1 MPSGP
6 DLTPTPN
13 WMGLRREAAFG
24 ETACARPF
32 EVRRRRVFPTAI
44 GLYGS
49 SWSGVAFL
57 MDANSRA
64 PQKKG
69 ATLHGKDP
77 EDRALTKV
85 CRALRHLIDLE
96 ETLEEMAS
104 FRCSGRRP
112 EGPGAEPGLKEAMER
127 ERRSVNPLQSQTTRG
142 LVRKVHPAR
151 AALN

>member
-1 MPSGP
+1 M
-6 DLTPTPN
+6 
-13 WMGLRREAAFG
+13 
-24 ETACARPF
+24 
-32 EVRRRRVFPTAI
+32 FPTAI

-69 ATLHGKDP
+69 ATLRGKDP

-127 ERRSVNPLQSQTTRG
+127 ETWSRVSCSAGADISPSGRVGGGTLGGFGQHLRPWGRG
-142 LVRKVHPAR
+142 VLVDPPRGEGLHGPAV
-151 AALN
+151 LPDFSEF

>member
-1 MPSGP
+1 M
-6 DLTPTPN
+6 
-13 WMGLRREAAFG
+13 
-24 ETACARPF
+24 
-32 EVRRRRVFPTAI
+32 I
-44 GLYGS
+44 
-49 SWSGVAFL
+49 
-57 MDANSRA
+57 DANSRA

-69 ATLHGKDP
+69 ATLRGKDP

-127 ERRSVNPLQSQTTRG
+127 ETWSRVSCSAGADISPSGRVGGGPWGCLASISALAAGECWSTPLEERAFM
-142 LVRKVHPAR
+142 AR
-151 AALN
+151 LYCPISANFRARLML